1 MRQNTTMKKTTLFL
15 LFAICIL
22 ASSCKMMLALL
33 DPEAYYISIDS
44 YSHKKPLPMS
54 YTLVCKQDSI
64 SSYLKSEVENY
75 LEYALGKHQL
85 VRVAKQVPGSMIIE
99 YDLGTTQIEKEVTST
114 YPLTRPTYTSTSG
127 NSDGVSTYTTSEI
140 YGYDT
145 YQRKIIEKENFFELS
160 AYVSTP
166 SNDNS
171 ELWMMILTTRSGHDD
186 LRKMIPYMLT
196 ASINYINTNTNGKTR
211 LAVYSR
217 GKDYKRMLRSN
228 N

>member
-1 MRQNTTMKKTTLFL
+1 
-15 LFAICIL
+15 
-22 ASSCKMMLALL
+22 
-33 DPEAYYISIDS
+33 
-44 YSHKKPLPMS
+44 
-54 YTLVCKQDSI
+54 
-64 SSYLKSEVENY
+64 
-75 LEYALGKHQL
+75 LGKHQL

-166 SNDNS
+166 SNDIS
-171 ELWMMILTTRSGHDD
+171 ELWI
-186 LRKMIPYMLT
+186 
-196 ASINYINTNTNGKTR
+196 
-211 LAVYSR
+211 
-217 GKDYKRMLRSN
+217 
-228 N
+228 